1 MLDPTQESQRAGSSA
16 ELWMGINKCFV
27 LPQLTKRA
35 WRGELPRGYFSAR
48 AIRALNNLGYQVPQL
63 GSWPG
68 AGRRLP
74 PAPSLSSSHH
84 CTLTLWISAQ
94 ISTDFL
100 LCRLEEGE
108 GRGRGGGGSYYGFYC
123 LHIAFSILRCHPAP
137 AQLTLQPAQ
146 GQHWGCR
153 WRYHTIHM

>member
-1 MLDPTQESQRAGSSA
+1 MRSSEWESTNALFFLNSPREREEGSCHDGILVLEHWMILAIKYPSSA
-16 ELWMGINKCFV
+16 VGLV
-27 LPQLTKRA
+27 LD
-35 WRGELPRGYFSAR
+35 S
-48 AIRALNNLGYQVPQL
+48 
-63 GSWPG
+63 
-68 AGRRLP
+68 RLP

-100 LCRLEEGE
+100 LCRLEEG
-108 GRGRGGGGSYYGFYC
+108 GRGGGGSYYGFYC
-123 LHIAFSILRCHPAP
+123 LHIAFSILCCHPAP

-153 WRYHTIHM
+153 WRYYTIHTSSVD